1 MSRRLAPCLVLAA
14 LATAGVRPAAQGPAP
29 AMTVRDQTATLSN
42 PLAMLNESTSA
53 VSILFATTPPSADT
67 EAAARTA
74 GAWTGA
80 LAQTG
85 PSVVVDLAFTPGS
98 TSGMVGQL
106 TACAIT
112 AHGFRVPLAIAGNA
126 AACHIVSVGGLL
138 KSGGGMAGLLEG
150 KGAGYALR
158 LPFAMALG
166 ESVAT
171 TAAAAPAAAGAT
183 RATVPAAPA
192 APAVPLDTVTG
203 SGTYQGQ
210 TVTVT
215 HGLAWWAAAQHQ
227 VRVELFAKAP
237 RPGLIEDAR
246 KGEFDGNDA
255 PVISVYVGFD
265 GAARDLAAAD
275 YCFVNV
281 TFPKGGPI
289 GLNTKPKGCG
299 LEVLTTT
306 GQPGGTVVAVLKGSG
321 PGPAGPFSWDVTFHL
336 PIAP

>member
-1 MSRRLAPCLVLAA
+1 MSRRLALCIVLAA

-29 AMTVRDQTATLSN
+29 TMTVRDQTATLSS

-53 VSILFATTPPSADT
+53 VSILFATTPPSAAA

-98 TSGMVGQL
+98 TSGLVGQL

-112 AHGFRVPLAIAGNA
+112 AHGFRAPLAIAGNA

-150 KGAGYALR
+150 TGAGYALR

-166 ESVAT
+166 ESLAT
-171 TAAAAPAAAGAT
+171 TAAAAPAAVGS
-183 RATVPAAPA
+183 RAAAPA
-192 APAVPLDTVTG
+192 APAVPLNTVTG

-215 HGLAWWAAAQHQ
+215 HGLAWWAAAQNE

-246 KGEFDGNDA
+246 KGEFNGDEA

-265 GAARDLAAAD
+265 GAARDLAAANF
-275 YCFVNV
+275 CFVNV

-289 GLNTKPKGCG
+289 GLNTKPKDCG

-321 PGPAGPFSWDVTFHL
+321 PGPAGPVSWDVTFHL

>member
-29 AMTVRDQTATLSN
+29 TMTVRDQTATLSS
-42 PLAMLNESTSA
+42 PLAMLNEPTSA
-53 VSILFATTPPSADT
+53 VSILFASTPPSAAA
-67 EAAARTA
+67 EAAARAA
-74 GAWTGA
+74 GAWTGT

-98 TSGMVGQL
+98 TSGLVGQL

-112 AHGFRVPLAIAGNA
+112 AHGFRAPLAIAGNA

-150 KGAGYALR
+150 KGEGYALR

-166 ESVAT
+166 ESLAT
-171 TAAAAPAAAGAT
+171 TAAAAPAAPDVT
-183 RATVPAAPA
+183 RAAVPAVPA
-192 APAVPLDTVTG
+192 APAVPLNTVTG
-203 SGTYQGQ
+203 TGTYQGQ
-210 TVTVT
+210 TVKVT
-215 HGLAWWAAAQHQ
+215 HGLAWWAAAENEL
-227 VRVELFAKAP
+227 RVELFDKAP
-237 RPGLIEDAR
+237 RPGLIENAR
-246 KGEFDGNDA
+246 KGEYDGPDA
-255 PVISVYVGFD
+255 PIVSVFLGFD
-265 GAARDLAAAD
+265 GPGRDLASAN

-306 GQPGGTVVAVLKGSG
+306 GQPGGTVVAVLKGGG
-321 PGPAGPFSWDVTFHL
+321 PGPAGPVSWDVRYHL

>member
-1 MSRRLAPCLVLAA
+1 MSRRLALCIVLAA
-14 LATAGVRPAAQGPAP
+14 LTTAGVRPAAQGPAP
-29 AMTVRDQTATLSN
+29 TMTVRDQTATLSS

-53 VSILFATTPPSADT
+53 VSILFATTPPSAAA

-74 GAWTGA
+74 GAWIGA

-85 PSVVVDLAFTPGS
+85 PSGVVDLAFTPGS
-98 TSGMVGQL
+98 TSGLVGQL

-112 AHGFRVPLAIAGNA
+112 AHGFRAPLAIAGNA

-166 ESVAT
+166 ESLAT
-171 TAAAAPAAAGAT
+171 TAAAAPAAAGS
-183 RATVPAAPA
+183 RAAAPA
-192 APAVPLDTVTG
+192 APAVPLNTVTG

-215 HGLAWWAAAQHQ
+215 HGLAWWAAAQNE
-227 VRVELFAKAP
+227 VRVELFDKAP

-246 KGEFDGNDA
+246 KGEFNGDEA

-265 GAARDLAAAD
+265 GAARDLAAAN

-299 LEVLTTT
+299 LEMLTTT

-321 PGPAGPFSWDVTFHL
+321 PGPAGPVSWDVTFHL